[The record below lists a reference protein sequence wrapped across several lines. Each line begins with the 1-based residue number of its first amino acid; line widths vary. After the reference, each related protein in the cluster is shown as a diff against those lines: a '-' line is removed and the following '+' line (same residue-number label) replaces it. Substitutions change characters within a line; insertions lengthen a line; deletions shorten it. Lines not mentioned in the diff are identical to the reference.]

1 MCNAV
6 CFQEDKAVR
15 FVMLLSSGGGFI
27 LRLWLSVD
35 ELSL

>member
-1 MCNAV
+1 MCNAI
-6 CFQEDKAVR
+6 CFQEDKVVR
-15 FVMLLSSGGGFI
+15 FVMLLSSREGFI

>member
-6 CFQEDKAVR
+6 CFQEDKAMR
-15 FVMLLSSGGGFI
+15 FVMLLSSLGGFI
-27 LRLWLSVD
+27 LWLWLSMD